1 MDIKKWNALLAAVEA
16 GSFNKAA
23 EQLGYTQS
31 GLTYMMKSLE
41 EEVGFQLLH
50 RSWDGIRLTEQGQQL
65 LPGIRA
71 LCECASG
78 LQRQI
83 EELSGRLEQHI
94 SICTYPSISLYWLPD
109 ILTSFRKHH
118 PGVEIEIRV
127 GKQSELKKWL
137 EEGEVM
143 FSISDRLDVPKTE
156 WIPLYDD
163 PIMAAIPPDHPAAGK
178 ETVGRE
184 DLEKMPIL
192 LPSNREYVTA
202 LYSTLGKRLEDL
214 GVSSQQMRKYREHTV
229 QVETDDDAVLLAMV
243 AKGLGICMLP
253 ELSVRDRAGNA
264 AIRPFSPPV
273 SRKLGI
279 QMRREK
285 QTETSWQMITLLR
298 EKLEKDQ

>member
-1 MDIKKWNALLAAVEA
+1 MDIKKWNALLTAVEA

-41 EEVGFQLLH
+41 EETGVRLLH

-65 LPGIRA
+65 LPAIRA

-109 ILTSFRKHH
+109 ILIQLPEAATRAWRLT
-118 PGVEIEIRV
+118 PR

-163 PIMAAIPPDHPAAGK
+163 PIMAAMPPDYPAAGK

-202 LYSTLGKRLEDL
+202 LYSTLGERLEDL

-253 ELSVRDRAGNA
+253 ELSVRDRAGGA
-264 AIRPFSPPV
+264 VIRPFSPPV

-279 QMRREK
+279 QMQKEK
-285 QTETSWQMITLLR
+285 QTATSMEMIGLLR
-298 EKLEKDQ
+298 AKVEEES